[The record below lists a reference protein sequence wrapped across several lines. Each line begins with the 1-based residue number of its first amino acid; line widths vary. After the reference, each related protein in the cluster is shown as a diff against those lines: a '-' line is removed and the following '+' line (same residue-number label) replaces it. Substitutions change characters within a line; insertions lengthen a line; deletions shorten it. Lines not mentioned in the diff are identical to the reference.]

1 MRHQSKGRKFGRK
14 SPQRNA
20 LKRDI
25 VNALF
30 RHGRIVTTT
39 PRAKEFRP
47 YAERMITVAKRAAA
61 AKASGK
67 KEDVVV
73 HLNAYRKLLSELH
86 DETSVTHLIADI
98 APGFADRQ
106 GGYTRVVKMPKGRKG
121 DAAPTSIFELV
132 NYEPPSDDAED
143 AATTKKS
150 ESETPA
156 AK

>member
-30 RHGRIVTTT
+30 RHGRIVTTL
-39 PRAKEFRP
+39 PRAKEFRA

-86 DETSVTHLIADI
+86 DETSVAHLIADI
-98 APGFADRQ
+98 APAFADRH
-106 GGYTRVVKMPKGRKG
+106 GGYTRVVKNAKARKG
-121 DAAPTSIFELV
+121 DAAPTAVFELV
-132 NYEPPSDDAED
+132 NYEPPAGDADEPSSTEKSAS
-143 AATTKKS
+143 AAPATK
-150 ESETPA
+150 
-156 AK
+156 

>member
-73 HLNAYRKLLSELH
+73 HLNAYRKLISELH
-86 DETSVTHLIADI
+86 DETSVAHLIKDI
-98 APGFADRQ
+98 APAFADRQ
-106 GGYTRVVKMPKGRKG
+106 GGYTRVVKNAKARKG
-121 DAAPTSIFELV
+121 DAAPTAVFELV
-132 NYEPPSDDAED
+132 NYEPPAGEGDETTPTEKS
-143 AATTKKS
+143 AAAA
-150 ESETPA
+150 PA
-156 AK
+156 NK

>member
-39 PRAKEFRP
+39 PRAKEFRA

-98 APGFADRQ
+98 APAFADRQ

-132 NYEPPSDDAED
+132 NYEPPSEDAED
-143 AATTKKS
+143 ATPTKKS